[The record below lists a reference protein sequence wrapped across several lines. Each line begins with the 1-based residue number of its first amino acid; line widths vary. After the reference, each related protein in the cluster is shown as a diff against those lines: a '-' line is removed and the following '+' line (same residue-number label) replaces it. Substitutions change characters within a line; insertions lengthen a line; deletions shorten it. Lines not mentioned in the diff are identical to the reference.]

1 MRVILVTVLTMERST
16 VLRGG
21 EVLDELGQRRSELR
35 LVGDTIVDVADTIE
49 PSNDDDVV
57 DARGCVIVPGLV
69 DLQAHLREPGS
80 GHIDSIESG
89 TAAAAQG
96 GMTAVVSMP
105 NTTPCIDTPE
115 LVHYV
120 NDRARA
126 IGRCDVMTSAAMSVD
141 RAGDRPTDIEAL
153 YGAGARLFTDDGTA
167 VMDSAIVRNVMERV
181 AQLPGAYVGQ
191 HCEDEALIAGGHINE
206 GPVSA
211 RLGVRGRPAAAES
224 IVVARDLQLAEM
236 TGARYH
242 VLHVSCAATIDVIVD
257 ARARGV
263 SVTAEVTPQHLA
275 FTEDALVDGN
285 ALFKMNPPLRSAA
298 DRQAL
303 RTALADGTIEAIA
316 TDHAP
321 HPDDR
326 KAQPVDRA
334 APGMTG
340 LETALAAA
348 ITELVEPG
356 IASLAT
362 VIGALSWRPARIAG
376 LDHWGHGGPLVAGA
390 PANIAIV
397 DPQELW
403 AVEPAELATRS
414 SNNPFRGRELR
425 GRVVQTFLRG
435 SQTWSTRERVASAR
449 H

>member
-1 MRVILVTVLTMERST
+1 MERST

-21 EVLDELGQRRSELR
+21 EVLDERGRQRAELR
-35 LVGDTIVDVADTIE
+35 LVSDTIVEVADSIE
-49 PSNDDDVV
+49 PATDDEVV
-57 DARGCVIVPGLV
+57 DARGCVIVPGLI

-80 GHIDSIESG
+80 GHIDTIESG

-115 LVHYV
+115 LVRYV

-126 IGRCDVMTSAAMSVD
+126 IGHCDVMSSAAMSVD
-141 RAGDRPTDIEAL
+141 RAGDRPTDIEVL
-153 YGAGARLFTDDGTA
+153 YEAGARLFTDDGTA

-206 GPVSA
+206 GPISA
-211 RLGVRGRPAAAES
+211 RLGVRGRPAAAET
-224 IVVARDLQLAEM
+224 IVVARDLLVAEM
-236 TGARYH
+236 TGAHYH
-242 VLHVSCAATIDVIVD
+242 VLHVSCAATIGLIID

-275 FTEDALVDGN
+275 FTEDALVDGD
-285 ALFKMNPPLRSAA
+285 ALFKMNPPLRSSA

-303 RTALADGTIEAIA
+303 RAALADGTIEAIA

-321 HPDDR
+321 HPDER
-326 KAQPVDRA
+326 KAQPVDQA

-340 LETALAAA
+340 LETSLAAA

-356 IASLAT
+356 VATLST

-376 LDHWGHGGPLVAGA
+376 LDKWGHGGPLVAGA
-390 PANIAIV
+390 PANLAIV
-397 DPQELW
+397 DPQETW
-403 AVEPAELATRS
+403 TVEPAELATRS

-425 GRVVQTFLRG
+425 GRVVHTFLRG
-435 SQTWSTRERVASAR
+435 SQTWSTREQLAATPG
-449 H
+449 

>member
-1 MRVILVTVLTMERST
+1 MEQST

-21 EVLDELGQRRSELR
+21 DVLDELGQRRSELR
-35 LVGDTIVDVADTIE
+35 LVGDTIVEVADSIE
-49 PSNDDDVV
+49 PATDDEVI
-57 DARGCVIVPGLV
+57 DAQGCVIVPGLI

-115 LVHYV
+115 LVRYV
-120 NDRARA
+120 NDRARS
-126 IGRCDVMTSAAMSVD
+126 IGHCDVMSSAAMSVD

-153 YGAGARLFTDDGTA
+153 YEAGARLFTDDGTA
-167 VMDSAIVRNVMERV
+167 VMDSAVVRNVMERV

-206 GPVSA
+206 GPISA
-211 RLGVRGRPAAAES
+211 RLGVRGRPAAAET
-224 IVVARDLQLAEM
+224 IVVARDLLVAEM
-236 TGARYH
+236 TGAHYH
-242 VLHVSCAATIDVIVD
+242 VLHVSCAATIGLIVD

-275 FTEDALVDGN
+275 FTEDALDDGD
-285 ALFKMNPPLRSAA
+285 ALFKMNPPLRSAD

-321 HPDDR
+321 HPDER
-326 KAQPVDRA
+326 KAQPVDQA

-340 LETALAAA
+340 LETSLAAA

-356 IASLAT
+356 IATLST

-376 LDHWGHGGPLVAGA
+376 LDKWGHGGPIVAGA

-397 DPQELW
+397 DPQETW
-403 AVEPAELATRS
+403 IVEPAELATRS

-435 SQTWSTRERVASAR
+435 NQTWSTREQLAPAPG
-449 H
+449 